1 MDKIMLVNIT
11 SKSSDLLISISQQY
25 VLGYFNLSLI
35 LPDSQNI
42 QFKNNQNLDAVLY
55 ILNMLYEHKFIANLP
70 QDLIMKIQQKFSY
83 PNEVNEYI
91 ASLPNELKR
100 KVEIIG
106 TNNYEID

>member
-1 MDKIMLVNIT
+1 MLVNIT
-11 SKSSDLLISISQQY
+11 SKSSDLLITISQQF
-25 VLGYFNLSLI
+25 VGGYFNLSLI

-55 ILNMLYEHKFIANLP
+55 ILTMLYEHKFIANLP
-70 QDLIMKIQQKFSY
+70 QDLINKIQERFSY
-83 PNEVNEYI
+83 DIEVNEYI
-91 ASLPNELKR
+91 ASLPNDLKR

>member
-1 MDKIMLVNIT
+1 MLVNIT
-11 SKSSDLLISISQQY
+11 SKSSDLLITISQQY
-25 VLGYFNLSLI
+25 VGGYFNLSLI

-55 ILNMLYEHKFIANLP
+55 ILTMLYEHKFIANLP
-70 QDLIMKIQQKFSY
+70 LDLINKIQERFSY
-83 PNEVNEYI
+83 DIEVNEYI
-91 ASLPNELKR
+91 ASLPNDLKR

>member
-1 MDKIMLVNIT
+1 MLVNIT
-11 SKSSDLLISISQQY
+11 SKSSDLLITISQQY
-25 VLGYFNLSLI
+25 VGGYFNLSLI

-55 ILNMLYEHKFIANLP
+55 ILTMLYEHKFISNLP
-70 QDLIMKIQQKFSY
+70 QDLINKIQEKFSY
-83 PNEVNEYI
+83 DNEINEYI
-91 ASLPNELKR
+91 ASLPNDLKR